1 MGPGGQEH
9 RRTQRCVHMDAD
21 SSKRVCAGC
30 GEAMPA
36 AEGWHK
42 CSKCKAPVHSHITCS
57 KVHSDPCDERSHICD
72 SCFVGSKEQPG
83 SPTSASSPEKV
94 AAAGMLLSLAA
105 TASGED
111 AARKSAAASKTSDV
125 GIRTSLIASQGT
137 SGTASS
143 CSRPVIISQPGQTR
157 EHARHTPRTESGMCK
172 PPPVGADWTWNPLI
186 IGADGAEAG
195 PNGIATVC
203 KETDASYVPNR
214 GHCSV
219 HEQRNVQQNKHNVFT
234 GESKQKEEM
243 AVTVT
248 SMMEKVKNHSV
259 TVPLATLGKR
269 MIADYLHDKGQ
280 EDAKKW
286 FERHHQHHKWTLI
299 EMNDGT
305 DAGGGV
311 PCHANAIARTNLQ
324 QKKDAKWE
332 RQKVLQFAQSQAEQ
346 VSQLSMND
354 LSFGD
359 KMPRGYISR
368 NLGRDPRRLET
379 TRKCGL

>member
-57 KVHSDPCDERSHICD
+57 KVHSDPCDEESHICD
-72 SCFVGSKEQPG
+72 SCFVG
-83 SPTSASSPEKV
+83 
-94 AAAGMLLSLAA
+94 L
-105 TASGED
+105 
-111 AARKSAAASKTSDV
+111 
-125 GIRTSLIASQGT
+125 
-137 SGTASS
+137 
-143 CSRPVIISQPGQTR
+143 
-157 EHARHTPRTESGMCK
+157 
-172 PPPVGADWTWNPLI
+172 
-186 IGADGAEAG
+186 
-195 PNGIATVC
+195 
-203 KETDASYVPNR
+203 
-214 GHCSV
+214 
-219 HEQRNVQQNKHNVFT
+219 
-234 GESKQKEEM
+234 
-243 AVTVT
+243 
-248 SMMEKVKNHSV
+248 NHSV

-311 PCHANAIARTNLQ
+311 PCHANAIERTNLQ

-359 KMPRGYISR
+359 KMPRGYIQELGSGSSKIR
-368 NLGRDPRRLET
+368 NNKEVWTVNFFDTVKAEMRDPVGLNKLVWKVNWGQYPEGSLIMCSRQMRRWL
-379 TRKCGL
+379 LQDDAFADH